1 MRQAND
7 GFRFLLELGLLASV
21 AYWGWWEGN
30 GVWSW
35 VLVVAAPLAVAAL
48 WGRFLAPKST
58 HRVADPWRLVFEV
71 LLFGAG
77 VAALARAGDGIGA
90 IVFGVL
96 VATHLA
102 LTFALGQRS
111 VSA

>member
-7 GFRFLLELGLLASV
+7 GFRFVLELVLLAAV
-21 AYWGWWEGN
+21 AYWGWWEGR

-35 VLVVAAPLAVAAL
+35 VLVVAAPLAVAL
-48 WGRFLAPKST
+48 VWGRVLAPKST
-58 HRVADPWRLVFEV
+58 HRVADPWRLVFEL

-90 IVFGVL
+90 IVFGLL

-102 LTFALGQRS
+102 LTFALDQRS
-111 VSA
+111 TR

>member
-21 AYWGWWEGN
+21 AYWAWWEG
-30 GVWSW
+30 GVWRW
-35 VLVVAAPLAVAAL
+35 VLVVAAPLAVAL
-48 WGRFLAPKST
+48 VWGRFLAPKSRS
-58 HRVADPWRLVFEV
+58 RVADPWRLVFEFV
-71 LLFGAG
+71 LFGAG
-77 VAALARAGDGIGA
+77 VGALARAGDGIGA

-111 VSA
+111 TR